1 MAAIKTSMTLTI
13 YTKLPTNHNF
23 PQMKGQNSRDY
34 LNYYYLTY
42 HVNLTKHAK
51 DDILI
56 QS

>member
-23 PQMKGQNSRDY
+23 PQMNGQNSRDY

-42 HVNLTKHAK
+42 ENLTRHAI